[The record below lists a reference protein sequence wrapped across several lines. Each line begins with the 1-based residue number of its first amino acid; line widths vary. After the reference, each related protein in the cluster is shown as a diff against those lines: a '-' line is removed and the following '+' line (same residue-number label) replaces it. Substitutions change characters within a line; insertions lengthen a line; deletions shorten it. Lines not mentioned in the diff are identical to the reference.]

1 MPENDTPAAQ
11 SAPEPLSD
19 PAESGKPFRREWLL
33 ILGLFTLITLGL
45 MFLIEEYGRQS
56 LAAVPT
62 RTFMPPAELREVR
75 LEQFKLSLRVPSN
88 WSAPIVRDAH
98 SFVISSDGSADTRT
112 TAAPFMYI
120 VVDALPVFSRQ
131 LNFRTD
137 LREPTAQLDALV
149 EALNRNGPR
158 FNRAAIFSGSPYP
171 AAIVRGFERGNAL
184 TIILMRLPDE
194 RWLYIGAQAE
204 AQFFRAYESSV
215 FLPVV
220 NSIRLLQP

>member
-1 MPENDTPAAQ
+1 MSDLNAPQPD
-11 SAPEPLSD
+11 SAPEPV
-19 PAESGKPFRREWLL
+19 ESGRAFRREWLI
-33 ILGLFTLITLGL
+33 ILAIFTAITLGI
-45 MFLIEEYGRQS
+45 MFAIEEYGRQS

-62 RTFMPPAELREVR
+62 RTFAPPGALREVQLEPFGLR
-75 LEQFKLSLRVPSN
+75 LQVPSN

-98 SFVISSDGSADTRT
+98 SFVLSSDGSADTRT

-149 EALNRNGPR
+149 DALNRNGPR
-158 FNRAAIFSGSPYP
+158 FKDSVVFGGSPYP
-171 AAIVRGFERGNAL
+171 AAIVRGYERGNEL

-204 AQFFRAYESSV
+204 AQFFRAYESTV

>member
-1 MPENDTPAAQ
+1 MSEPNTPEV
-11 SAPEPLSD
+11 SPEPI
-19 PAESGKPFRREWLL
+19 ETGRTFRREWLI
-33 ILGLFTLITLGL
+33 ILAVFTAVTLGL
-45 MFLIEEYGRQS
+45 MFIIEEYGRQS

-62 RTFMPPAELREVR
+62 RTFAPPDELREVR
-75 LEQFKLSLRVPSN
+75 LEQFGLRLLAPAN
-88 WSAPIVRDAH
+88 WSQPIIRDAH
-98 SFVISSDGSADTRT
+98 SFIISADGSADTRT
-112 TAAPFMYI
+112 TAAPFLYI

-149 EALNRNGPR
+149 DALNRNGPR
-158 FNRAAIFSGSPYP
+158 FKDAAVFGGSPYP
-171 AAIVRGFERGNAL
+171 AAIVRGFERGNEL
-184 TIILMRLPDE
+184 TIILMRLPDD

-204 AQFFRAYESSV
+204 ASFFRAYESSV

>member
-1 MPENDTPAAQ
+1 MSEQATPP
-11 SAPEPLSD
+11 SETLPEPT
-19 PAESGKPFRREWLL
+19 ESGRTFRREWLIL
-33 ILGLFTLITLGL
+33 IAIFTAITLGA
-45 MFLIEEYGRQS
+45 MFAIEEYGRQS

-62 RTFMPPAELREVR
+62 RTFVPPAQLREVR
-75 LEQFKLSLRVPSN
+75 LEQFGLSLLAPAN
-88 WSAPIVRDAH
+88 WSDPIIRDAH
-98 SFVISSDGSADTRT
+98 SFVISADGSADTRT
-112 TAAPFMYI
+112 TAAPFLYV

-158 FNRAAIFSGSPYP
+158 FKSSSVFGGSPYP
-171 AAIVRGFERGNAL
+171 AAIVRGFERGNEL
-184 TIILMRLPDE
+184 TIILMRLPDD

-204 AQFFRAYESSV
+204 ASFFRAYETSV